1 MNIPNFGTSG
11 NHRELDFIKLYPESI
26 VHIFE
31 DKLNTLEYCETDTT
45 ECIKKLMKLW
55 QELDL
60 LILKWT

>member
-1 MNIPNFGTSG
+1 MDVPNFGTSG
-11 NHRELDFIKLYPESI
+11 NHRELDFIKMHPESI

-31 DKLNTLEYCETDTT
+31 DELKSIEYLEIDTK
-45 ECIKKLMKLW
+45 EYIKKLMKLR

>member
-1 MNIPNFGTSG
+1 MDIPNFGTSG

-31 DKLNTLEYCETDTT
+31 DKLNMLEYCEIDTT
-45 ECIKKLMKLW
+45 EYIKKLMKLR